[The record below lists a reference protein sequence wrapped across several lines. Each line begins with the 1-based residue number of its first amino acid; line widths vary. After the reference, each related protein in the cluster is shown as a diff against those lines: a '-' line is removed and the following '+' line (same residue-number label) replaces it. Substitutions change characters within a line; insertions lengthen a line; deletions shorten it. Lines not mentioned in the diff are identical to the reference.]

1 MNCWVYKHRTVEAT
15 ETNLTQ
21 TSHDRLCPVI
31 LEHSLPHGPQLG
43 NPRRP
48 DWAEQTRRLLCT
60 LRRFPICSPCAAS
73 LLPTFLPKPGFVLR
87 KNPCSL
93 LSALVFLL
101 LHTER
106 APDKGS
112 FSKERFIRAQAFK
125 GSAHHRGG
133 HSTAGQFT
141 SWWSESRDRKEA
153 VVTSNTPSSAVCF
166 LPHLPMFLELLK
178 IVPAAG
184 GQGGAH
190 CPDITSQDEGCE
202 WCLPTSL
209 GPL

>member
-1 MNCWVYKHRTVEAT
+1 MIE
-15 ETNLTQ
+15 
-21 TSHDRLCPVI
+21 LCPVI
-31 LEHSLPHGPQLG
+31 LEYSLPHGPQLG
-43 NPRRP
+43 SPRRP
-48 DWAEQTRRLLCT
+48 DWAVQTRRLLCT

-112 FSKERFIRAQAFK
+112 FSKERFIK

-141 SWWSESRDRKEA
+141 SWWPESRETGRKQLSQA
-153 VVTSNTPSSAVCF
+153 TPRPQSAVCF
-166 LPHLPMFLELLK
+166 LPHHPMFLEFLK

-184 GQGGAH
+184 GSRR
-190 CPDITSQDEGCE
+190 C
-202 WCLPTSL
+202 SL
-209 GPL
+209 S